1 MKIFWKG
8 FSLLDAGNCILDSW
22 EEVEISTLAGMW
34 KQFIPAL
41 MDDLEELKTLVKEVP
56 RGEMETARELE
67 LEVEPEDETE
77 ILQSQDEIC
86 TDDFLL
92 MDEQRQ

>member
-1 MKIFWKG
+1 
-8 FSLLDAGNCILDSW
+8 
-22 EEVEISTLAGMW
+22 MW